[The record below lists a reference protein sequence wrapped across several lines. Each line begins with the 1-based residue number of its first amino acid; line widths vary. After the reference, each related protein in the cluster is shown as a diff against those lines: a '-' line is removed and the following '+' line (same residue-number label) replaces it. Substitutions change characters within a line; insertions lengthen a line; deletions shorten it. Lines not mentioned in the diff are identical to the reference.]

1 MTAPAA
7 PAPSTS
13 PPSQQSALIADLRR
27 ILAPERVISDPS
39 ELYVYDCDGFTIA
52 RSTPGAVVFPI
63 STEEV
68 VAVVRL
74 LGERNVQIVPR
85 GTGTGLT
92 GGCVAF
98 ENGVVVST
106 ARMNKVLKIDLENRV
121 AHVEA
126 GVRNTALSDAVAQLP
141 LNVEIEADDV
151 HAVHPTT
158 SPSRDPV
165 DGGAVAPIAN
175 GKSQIANPYHFAPD
189 PSSQRAST
197 IGGNAST
204 NAGGIHTLK
213 DFVSS
218 NHVLGMEIVLPD
230 GTVLEIGA
238 KDGCYESGPFDLAGL
253 ICGHEGT
260 FGIITRV
267 WVRLIPKAT
276 SFRTLVAT
284 FATTT
289 QACAVVSDVIASGM
303 LPAAMEMLD
312 GRMIEIIESIYHFGL
327 PKEAQAMIL
336 TEIDGIDALLDA
348 QMQDVI
354 DISKKHGALSIE
366 NSADP
371 TTRMKLWKARKS
383 AFGAIGKI
391 SPSYCTQDACVP
403 RSRLGE
409 VLEEVDKIGR
419 KWGLQINNVFHAGD
433 GNVHPIFLYD
443 DRNDAE
449 MQNVLLAAEEVLRYC
464 IDIGGTL
471 TGEHGVG
478 VEKIHLMPYQFDE
491 ATMRQFQRV
500 KDAFDPGER
509 INAGKLLP
517 SEKLIVNLIKP
528 GRHAPQ

>member
-1 MTAPAA
+1 MTATE
-7 PAPSTS
+7 APSLVS
-13 PPSQQSALIADLRR
+13 DLKR
-27 ILAPERVISDPS
+27 ITAPDRVISDAS

-52 RSTPGAVVFPI
+52 RSTPGAVVFPT

-68 VAVVRL
+68 VAIVRL
-74 LGERNVQIVPR
+74 LAQRDVQIVPR
-85 GTGTGLT
+85 GSGTGLT

-141 LNVEIEADDV
+141 LNVEVEADDV
-151 HAVHPTT
+151 HDVHPTT
-158 SPSRDPV
+158 SPARDPV
-165 DGGAVAPIAN
+165 DGGAVAPIASRT
-175 GKSQIANPYHFAPD
+175 SQIANPYHFAPD

-197 IGGNAST
+197 IGGNTST

-213 DFVSS
+213 DFVTS

-230 GTVLEIGA
+230 GTVLEVGG
-238 KDGCYESGPFDLAGL
+238 KDGCYEAGAFDLPGL

-260 FGIITRV
+260 FGIVTKI

-284 FATTT
+284 FRTTT
-289 QACAVVSDVIASGM
+289 DACSVVSDIIASGM

-312 GRMIEIIESIYHFGL
+312 GKMIDIIESIYHFGL
-327 PKEAQAMIL
+327 SKESQAMIL
-336 TEIDGIDALLDA
+336 TEIDGIEPLLDG

-354 DISKKHGALSIE
+354 DISKRHNAISIE
-366 NSADP
+366 ASSDP
-371 TTRMKLWKARKS
+371 TTRAKLWKARKS

-409 VLEEVDKIGR
+409 VLAEVDRIG
-419 KWGLQINNVFHAGD
+419 KKFGLQINNVFHAGD

-443 DRNDAE
+443 DRSE
-449 MQNVLLAAEEVLRYC
+449 EQMQNVLIAAEEVLKYC

-478 VEKIHLMPYQFDE
+478 VEKIHLMAYQFDRR
-491 ATMRQFQRV
+491 TMQQFQRV
-500 KDAFDPGER
+500 KEAFDPTER
-509 INAGKLLP
+509 INAGKLMP
-517 SEKLIVNLIKP
+517 SDKVKVNLIKP
-528 GRHAPQ
+528 GRHVPQ